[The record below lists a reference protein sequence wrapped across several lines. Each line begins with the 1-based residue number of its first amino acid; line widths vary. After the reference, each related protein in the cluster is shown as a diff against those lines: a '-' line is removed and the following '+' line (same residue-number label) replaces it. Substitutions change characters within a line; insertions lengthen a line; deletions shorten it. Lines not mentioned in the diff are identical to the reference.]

1 MRTIF
6 RATADFLKG
15 VRQDLERPHAFA
27 AERVGFISVRAANAG
42 KNLLLLA
49 HGYHPVDDGDYVN
62 DQSVG
67 AMMGQE
73 AIRKALNIA
82 LLQPVGMIHVHM
94 HGHRGVPGFS
104 RIDLSEQDYFV
115 PDFFKV
121 RKAMPHGAM
130 VLSHDKAAGR
140 IWLNPMAVSDIH
152 EFNIIGWSYSLFS
165 GVREALGFVRGKA

>member
-1 MRTIF
+1 MSTLF
-6 RATADFLKG
+6 RATSLFIDD

-27 AERVGFISVRAANAG
+27 AERVGFISIRAANAG
-42 KNLLLLA
+42 ETLLLLA
-49 HGYHPVDDGDYVN
+49 QEYHPVDDADYVN
-62 DQSVG
+62 DSSVG

-94 HGHRGVPGFS
+94 HGHRGLPGFS
-104 RIDLSEQDYFV
+104 NIDLSEQLNFV

-121 RKAMPHGAM
+121 RKGMPHGAV

-140 IWLNPMAVSDIH
+140 IWLNPTAISDIH
-152 EFNIIGWSYSLFS
+152 EFNIIGWRYSLFS
-165 GVREALGFVRGKA
+165 GLRQAFGLRD

>member
-6 RATADFLKG
+6 RATADFLTG

-27 AERVGFISVRAANAG
+27 AERVGFISVRAANARE
-42 KNLLLLA
+42 NLLLLA
-49 HGYHPVDDGDYVN
+49 QGYHPVEDSDYVN
-62 DQSVG
+62 DPSVG

-94 HGHRGVPGFS
+94 HGHGGVPGFS
-104 RIDLSEQDYFV
+104 KIDLSEQLYFV

-121 RKAMPHGAM
+121 RKGMPHGAV
-130 VLSHDKAAGR
+130 VLSLDKAAGR
-140 IWLNPMAVSDIH
+140 IWLNPTAISDIH
-152 EFNIIGWSYSLFS
+152 EFNIIGWRYSLFS
-165 GVREALGFVRGKA
+165 GLRQALGLGGKE

>member
-6 RATADFLKG
+6 RATSDFLDG

-42 KNLLLLA
+42 ENLLLLA
-49 HGYHPVDDGDYVN
+49 HEYHPVDDGDYVN

-73 AIRKALNIA
+73 AVRKALNIA
-82 LLQPVGMIHVHM
+82 LLQSVGMIHVHM
-94 HGHRGVPGFS
+94 HGHRGLPGFS
-104 RIDLSEQDYFV
+104 TIDLSEQLYFV

-121 RKAMPHGAM
+121 RKGMPHGAV

-140 IWLNPMAVSDIH
+140 IWLNPKAISDIH
-152 EFNIIGWSYSLFS
+152 EFNIIGWRYSLFS
-165 GVREALGFVRGKA
+165 GLRQTLGFGGKN

>member
-6 RATADFLKG
+6 RATADFVKRM
-15 VRQDLERPHAFA
+15 RQDLERPHAFA

-42 KNLLLLA
+42 ESLLLLA
-49 HGYHPVDDGDYVN
+49 HEYHPVADADYVN
-62 DQSVG
+62 APSVG

-104 RIDLSEQDYFV
+104 KIDLTEQLHFV

-121 RKAMPHGAM
+121 RKDMPHGAM
-130 VLSHDKAAGR
+130 VLSFDKAAGR
-140 IWLNPMAVSDIH
+140 IWLNPTAICDID
-152 EFNIIGWSYSLFS
+152 EFNIPDWRYSFFS
-165 GVREALGFVRGKA
+165 GLRQALGFGETK

>member
-6 RATADFLKG
+6 RATADFLKD

-42 KNLLLLA
+42 ENLLLLA
-49 HGYHPVDDGDYVN
+49 HGYHPVDDGDYIN
-62 DQSVG
+62 DPSVG

-94 HGHRGVPGFS
+94 HGHKGVPGFS
-104 RIDLSEQDYFV
+104 KIDLSEQLYFV

-121 RKAMPHGAM
+121 RNGMPHGAI

-140 IWLNPMAVSDIH
+140 MWVSPTAICDIY
-152 EFNIIGWSYSLFS
+152 EFNIVGWRYSLFS
-165 GVREALGFVRGKA
+165 GLRQALGLGVKE

>member
-6 RATADFLKG
+6 RATSDFLKG
-15 VRQDLERPHAFA
+15 VRRDLERPHAFA

-42 KNLLLLA
+42 ENLLLLA
-49 HGYHPVDDGDYVN
+49 HGYHPVDDSDYVN

-82 LLQPVGMIHVHM
+82 LLQSVGMLHVHA
-94 HGHRGVPGFS
+94 HGHRGVPEFS
-104 RIDLSEQDYFV
+104 KIDLSEQDHFV

-121 RKAMPHGAM
+121 CKAMPHGAL

-140 IWLNPMAVSDIH
+140 VWLSPAAVSNIH
-152 EFNIIGWSYSLFS
+152 EFNIIGWRYSLFS
-165 GVREALGFVRGKA
+165 GLRRALGLGGME

>member
-1 MRTIF
+1 MRIIF

-42 KNLLLLA
+42 EDLLLLA
-49 HGYHPVDDGDYVN
+49 HGYHPVDDSDYVN

-104 RIDLSEQDYFV
+104 KIDLSEQGYFV

-121 RKAMPHGAM
+121 RNAMPHGAM
-130 VLSHDKAAGR
+130 VLSQDRAAGR
-140 IWLNPMAVSDIH
+140 IWLNPTAVSDIQ
-152 EFNIIGWSYSLFS
+152 EFNIIGWRYSLFS
-165 GVREALGFVRGKA
+165 GLPEALDLVRGKA